1 MSSFTPSFNEVA
13 AGRVHE
19 SAVVVSLDKLVFT
32 TNYPL
37 DRDAL
42 IERAQPANKGD
53 GYVIEKLP
61 KGHGATLFFADA
73 FDAGLRFSLNPSR
86 FNTVWDCRDAIE
98 SVLGRSGL
106 RATIKYIDIALTF
119 PCDFYSLYM
128 GLDFG
133 FRRQIKHLGV
143 EGFGETVY
151 VGKLGKSIEIKIY
164 DKTKEM
170 KAKAKK
176 NQQTIDYPCSRIEIT
191 WKPDEET
198 RIEDLSRVLDIEPF
212 VGCTAHKFSFV
223 EPDKNAR
230 PQIWRSYFEFEQK
243 CLRWGY
249 WHTRKKLNK
258 KYKNNFSKRF
268 GNFFDLEEMQPTLD
282 EIYRQGIRVFFQQ

>member
-1 MSSFTPSFNEVA
+1 MISFTPSFDEVA

-19 SAVVVSLDKLVFT
+19 SAVVASLDKFVFT

-37 DRDAL
+37 DREAL
-42 IERAQPANKGD
+42 IGRAESANKGD
-53 GYVIEKLP
+53 GYVIKDLP
-61 KGHGATLFFADA
+61 KGRGATLFFADA

-86 FNTVWDCRDAIE
+86 FNTIWDCLDAIE
-98 SVLGRSGL
+98 SVLGRPGL
-106 RATIKYIDIALTF
+106 RANIKYIDVALTF

-133 FRRQIKHLGV
+133 FRRYIKHVGV
-143 EGFGETVY
+143 EGRGETAY
-151 VGKLGKSIEIKIY
+151 VGKLGKKIEIKIY

-176 NQQTIDYPCSRIEIT
+176 NQQTINYPCSRIEIT
-191 WKPDEET
+191 WEPEDEMRVEN
-198 RIEDLSRVLDIEPF
+198 LSQVLEIEPF
-212 VGCTAHKFSFV
+212 ADCTAHNFRFI
-223 EPDKNAR
+223 EPGKNAR
-230 PQIWRSYFEFEQK
+230 PQVWRNYFEFEQK

-258 KYKNNFSKRF
+258 KYKGNFAKKF
-268 GNFFDLEEMQPTLD
+268 GNFYDLEEMQPTLN
-282 EIYRQGIRVFFQQ
+282 EIYAQGIRGFSQH